1 MSEFV
6 VKPRRFRFPWVCAVV
21 ALLAAAALLACLLS
35 NGGYWYNTAVRL
47 GANGAGAAG
56 AVAPLP
62 RDLTALQGKTARLE
76 QAALLDEKAMA
87 QLQRDLRAA
96 QEKNFRLR
104 EELAFYQGVM
114 DTAIA
119 GKGLGVHGIR
129 LAPLSRERAWRLELV
144 LVNLA
149 EPKETTEGVLDL
161 TVEGVQDAVTKYLD
175 VSEISIDGNAAH
187 DFRFNN
193 FQRFESNFVLP
204 DDFEPLRIWVKL
216 LLKDAKGARVEKM
229 FDWLPTVGEEDAD
242 VG

>member
-6 VKPRRFRFPWVCAVV
+6 VKPRRFRRPWVCVV
-21 ALLAAAALLACLLS
+21 AALLGAALLACLLS
-35 NGGYWYNTAVRL
+35 NGGCWYNAVERP
-47 GANGAGAAG
+47 GANGVGATPAPLSP
-56 AVAPLP
+56 AVAAW
-62 RDLTALQGKTARLE
+62 RGKAARLE

-87 QLQRDLRAA
+87 QLRRDLLVA
-96 QEKNFRLR
+96 QDKNFRLR

-144 LVNLA
+144 LVNIA

-161 TVEGVQDAVTKYLD
+161 TVEGVQDAVTRYLD
-175 VSEISIDGNAAH
+175 VSEISINGNAAH

-204 DDFEPLRIWVKL
+204 DDFEPQRIWVKL